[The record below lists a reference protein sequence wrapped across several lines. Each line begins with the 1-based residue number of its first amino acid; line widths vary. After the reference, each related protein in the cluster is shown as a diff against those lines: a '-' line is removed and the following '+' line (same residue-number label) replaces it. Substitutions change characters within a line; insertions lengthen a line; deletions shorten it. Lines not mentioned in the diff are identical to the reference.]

1 MDASMDRAHHAMRQL
16 HSVFFVLLLECI
28 VSPSGRILAWVDSDV
43 GTELSQ
49 IQDLIQ
55 NGLNVEALGRVR
67 QALVHSPTEPN
78 LHNFLGV
85 LEAQAANYP
94 AAEASFRRAIEYAPR
109 LTSAYFNL
117 GRFYQENPGKDP
129 QALSKAVDTYKAL
142 LAHHPGNAE
151 ARYHCARL
159 VCLQGKFETSLSH
172 LSRLPAADQK
182 LPHVLII
189 RLTAQAALG
198 QRALAKETA
207 SQILAAPDLTEGD
220 ILSVLPL
227 LTKHGQ
233 SPTVVSLLQ
242 PLEQQS
248 KLSPEGVRELGLLFE
263 SAGQLAEAKKSL
275 ERAIQSSKPTVTL
288 LLDLARVSHKQ
299 KDAQAAL
306 GYLAHARDLS
316 PQDPQIHYLFGAI
329 CAELEL
335 SEDAYEAFKKAVQ
348 LERQNAD
355 YNLAAGTVAL
365 QRRAA
370 SESIPYL
377 TKYREQRPKD
387 PRGRLAL
394 GAAYYQAG
402 QLDEAQQELRL
413 ACTSSETASLAHYYL
428 GRAALQMDDFEAAAR
443 ELQAALQANPKNLD
457 AIAELGLVRL
467 RTRSYL
473 LAEQSLT
480 QVLNEDPDHYKAN
493 LHLLNLYQRTRD
505 ARTEEQERRFEAV
518 KKRRSDRE
526 QSLLRRVE
534 FVK

>member
-1 MDASMDRAHHAMRQL
+1 
-16 HSVFFVLLLECI
+16 
-28 VSPSGRILAWVDSDV
+28 
-43 GTELSQ
+43 
-49 IQDLIQ
+49 
-55 NGLNVEALGRVR
+55 
-67 QALVHSPTEPN
+67 
-78 LHNFLGV
+78 
-85 LEAQAANYP
+85 
-94 AAEASFRRAIEYAPR
+94 
-109 LTSAYFNL
+109 
-117 GRFYQENPGKDP
+117 
-129 QALSKAVDTYKAL
+129 AVDTYKAL
-142 LAHHPGNAE
+142 LAHHPDNAE

-172 LSRLPAADQK
+172 LSRLPASDQK

-198 QRALAKETA
+198 QRSLAGGTA
-207 SQILAAPDLTEGD
+207 AQILANPGLTEGD
-220 ILSVLPL
+220 ILSFLPL

-233 SPTVVSLLQ
+233 SSTVVSLLE
-242 PLEQQS
+242 PLERQS
-248 KLSPEGVRELGLLFE
+248 KLSPEGVRELGLLYE
-263 SAGQLAEAKKSL
+263 GVGQLAEAKRSL
-275 ERAIQSSKPTVTL
+275 ERAVQNSNPSVTL

-335 SEDAYEAFKKAVQ
+335 PEDAYDAFKKAAQ
-348 LERQNAD
+348 LDGQNAD

-370 SESIPYL
+370 SEGIPYL

-387 PRGRLAL
+387 PRGQLAL

-402 QLDEAQQELRL
+402 QLDDAQQALRL
-413 ACTSSETASLAHYYL
+413 ACGSPETASSAHYYL
-428 GRAALQMDDFEAAAR
+428 GRVALQTGDFEVAAR

-457 AIAELGLVRL
+457 AGAELGLVRL
-467 RTRSYL
+467 RARNYR

-505 ARTEEQERRFEAV
+505 ARTEEQERKFEQV